1 VPLLIAAP
9 GYLRPSGLL
18 VVEVGSAAEALM
30 GAFPTV
36 DFLWLEFEHGGEG
49 VFLLTRE
56 ELLEAR
62 EIFQGYTE
70 PTRRRH

>member
-1 VPLLIAAP
+1 
-9 GYLRPSGLL
+9 